1 MVYNKNRKP
10 IYFPN
15 KNFGLSDWV
24 PSISNYYESL
34 NTNSWFDMNICEN
47 PNKCFINHHL
57 VDAPIIPDKSFKQQ
71 IKSIRRCKSNK
82 EPVFIYIRKIR
93 IYPTDDQ
100 KCILEEWFW
109 AATRMYNLTVKYI
122 RDIIFKDHK
131 LTCPSAARDILINFP
146 FRTVLK
152 EDRDNIMKSMEY
164 PIVGHLLD
172 EIIAQ
177 VVSNYKSA
185 ITNLIEGHIKKF
197 KISTWKYIRER
208 YILKIEK
215 NLFSN
220 GTFCG
225 KTFKSIKSSEPLTNI
240 QHTCTLQFNRDTGK
254 YILLVPTHKEPETYL
269 SNDLDCGID
278 LGVRTFATVYSSNN
292 VVTIGNKFKK
302 INSCHKKID
311 KINELLDSDN
321 NKCKPCKLRKAKRK
335 YYRRIKNIITD
346 MHYKSAYY
354 LTTNYDNIH
363 IGKLCTKG
371 IISKNNK
378 KISRHTKRMVGVL
391 SPYLFRQR
399 LNHMAH
405 KYGATIF
412 EVDEYLTTKTCSN
425 CGKINEL
432 GALKVHKCKCGMK
445 TDRDV
450 NAAKNILK
458 VGYHDNSH
466 LHLVNNIDI
475 FGKTDNY
482 FVTFDKMTQE
492 YEIFEV

>member
-1 MVYNKNRKP
+1 MVYIKNRIP
-10 IYFPN
+10 IHYPN
-15 KNFGLSDWV
+15 KNCGLPNWV
-24 PSISNYYESL
+24 PSINNYYDCL
-34 NTNSWFDMNICEN
+34 NTNSWFDMNICKN
-47 PNKCFINHHL
+47 PNKSSVKRHL
-57 VDAPIIPDKSFKQQ
+57 IDAPIVPNESYKQQ
-71 IKSIRRCKSNK
+71 MKSIKRCKSNK
-82 EPVFIYIRKIR
+82 EPVFIYTRKIR

-109 AATRMYNLTVKYI
+109 AATRMYNITVKYI
-122 RDIIFKDHK
+122 RDFLFKDHK
-131 LTCPSAARDILINFP
+131 LTCPFASKDILINFP

-152 EDRDNIMKSMEY
+152 EDRDKLMKSMKN

-177 VVSNYKSA
+177 VVSNYKAA
-185 ITNLIEGHIKKF
+185 ISNILVGNIKKF
-197 KISTWKYIRER
+197 KISTWKYIREK

-220 GTFCG
+220 GTFCSR
-225 KTFKSIKSSEPLTNI
+225 TFKELKSSEPLINI
-240 QHTCTLQFNRDTGK
+240 QHTCTLQYNRDIGK
-254 YILLVPTHKEPETYL
+254 YILLVPTHKETKSYVT
-269 SNDLDCGID
+269 NDLDCGID
-278 LGVRTFATVYSSNN
+278 LGVRTFATVYSRNN

-302 INSCHKKID
+302 IDSCHKKID

-321 NKCKPCKLRKAKRK
+321 NKCKLRKAKRK
-335 YYRRIKNIITD
+335 YYRRIKDIITD

-354 LTTNYDNIH
+354 LVTNYDNIH
-363 IGKLCTKG
+363 IGKLSTKG
-371 IISKNNK
+371 ILSKNNK

-405 KYGATIF
+405 KYGATVF
-412 EVDEYLTTKTCSN
+412 EVNEYLTTKTCSN

-432 GALKVHKCKCGMK
+432 EAKKVHKCKCGMK

-458 VGYHDNSH
+458 VGYQYNST
-466 LHLVNNIDI
+466 LHQVNDIDI
-475 FGKTDNY
+475 IETDNHI
-482 FVTFDKMTQE
+482 VTFNKVIKE
-492 YEIFEV
+492 YEVFEV